1 MESFL
6 RDILQS
12 KAVADFFRHNAW
24 AWPLNEV
31 VHFVG
36 LSLLVGIVAIFDLRL
51 LGVAKNLPVAPLRRL
66 LPWAVLGF
74 VLAVTSGLMF
84 VEGIEANISIHPYV
98 VLVND
103 VWLQLKLLFIF
114 LAGVNLFAFYITG
127 MSGQVDKLGPGDD
140 APLLAKL
147 IAGTSLFLWIGVMYF
162 GRLIPFG
169 QFSPP

>member
-6 RDILQS
+6 RYILRWPV
-12 KAVADFFRHNAW
+12 VADYFRAYAW

-36 LSLLVGIVAIFDLRL
+36 LCLLVGIVTMFDLRL

-66 LPWAVLGF
+66 LPWAVFGF
-74 VLAVTSGLMF
+74 ILAVTSGLMF
-84 VEGIEANISIHPYV
+84 VGGIEANISIHPYV
-98 VLVND
+98 VAVND

-114 LAGVNLFAFYITG
+114 LAGVNLLAFYVTG
-127 MSGQVDKLGPGDD
+127 MSRAVDDVGPGED
-140 APLLAKL
+140 APPLAKVIAAASL
-147 IAGTSLFLWIGVMYF
+147 ILWIGVMYF

-169 QFSPP
+169 KFSP